1 MASLDAEGE
10 ANSTVQATAEPELL
24 VLDRSPSSEVNQEL
38 GEEAEPP
45 PKKLG
50 QLSNPTAG
58 TGSAMGNI
66 ASQNNKEAPCSGAGQ
81 EIAAKA
87 PDPETTA
94 ATGTRGEEPAS
105 SEAQCKPGEPYLGL
119 ECPSSDTV
127 AVSRPGS
134 QPGALPAKGLSGH
147 AAKTFPASPTKAPG
161 ANRAKMTLTG
171 LNKSPNSIQSLAM
184 KLLSV
189 PTGRAGNEVAAVPV
203 EAQRLIPVQDEK
215 PKIHKARKSISRSSA
230 SQRLPTELGTLPTER
245 TSQTPGATAE
255 AEHAVPG
262 QDENQEVHRARKS
275 ILKGSFSQSLAEKL
289 ASLPIGR
296 AVGEPPGGMTEP
308 EHAVQA
314 QDENQDIHR
323 ARKSIL
329 KGSFSQGTAKR
340 MASMPTARAVAE
352 VAAETE
358 VMVPDLDEY
367 PEIHRARKSFLS
379 TSISQ
384 SLTRS
389 LPSEIV
395 GQGGSEVSM
404 MTAERQD
411 APQDQVEKV
420 KVHRARKSMFK
431 PSPAQI
437 KLVEMKGD
445 SCHPDPVNP
454 STQQQ
459 FELLPSRGAAD
470 AEAGVPTGLI
480 RRRKPES
487 IGLEPPKKIS
497 LLKEEMAKEPT
508 PLGSVRAGV
517 RGGAEPLI
525 SGGALNL
532 SGAVS
537 RAHPQEAKAV
547 TGVASSIPVLDLSKD
562 AEPEEK
568 EEEPMEVLD
577 EWDAEVG
584 DDFSLFYD
592 SYSVDG
598 RADSDKSSKTEG
610 DAAEDRL
617 SDVEDDEEE
626 LEGSGNVSD
635 RSSNSSLKRKGK
647 KKWKSESPWVKPT
660 RKRRRKDRMKQVPVG
675 QTAADFT
682 KLKEVMNSG
691 GGNQVQSEYTE
702 VPLGSLELPNESSLS
717 PQPTGVSNDASSMET
732 DKFEELPLCS
742 CRMEAP
748 KIDRITEL
756 SNNKCMAT
764 ESTDGQLSGC
774 SNSITKCET
783 MRPSS
788 RVPLMVLCEVHRA
801 RMVKHHCCPGCGY
814 FCTAGSFLECHPD
827 FRITHRFHK
836 SCVSQL
842 NGMIFCPHCGE
853 DASEAQ
859 EITVAKA
866 DTSSMVPVPA
876 PPSQEHLMNGR
887 ADTTHASARM
897 SGNGEAKKSSLEPPA
912 DSIDSSGPSI
922 ALPCGKTLSA
932 VGLPPGPGREALEK
946 GLVLQQTERRKKLRF
961 HPRQLY
967 LWAKQGELQKVLLML
982 LDDHDPNFQTDQQ
995 SRRMPLHAAAQ
1006 KGYLEICHILLQAG
1020 ATVDVCDKLQRTPLM
1035 EAIMNN
1041 HYDVVKLLAKHGAC
1055 VFHKELDASSC
1066 LHHAAKN
1073 GSVQM
1078 VQFLLATGQ
1087 VDLNTQDSGGWT
1099 PVIWAAEHKHIE
1111 IIKLLLG
1118 RGANVTLKDN
1128 EENICLH
1135 WAAFAGS
1142 SDIAEVLLNAR
1153 CDLHAVNMH
1162 GDTPLHIAARENF
1175 YDCVILFLSRGADIE
1190 VKNREGDSPLDCCVM
1205 NSQVWFA
1212 LQLNKRLKQGIMNR
1226 AVRTEKI
1233 VSRDIARGY
1242 ENVPIPCVNAV
1253 DAETSPEDYKYI
1265 SENCETSTMNIDRNI
1280 THLQHCTCLDD
1291 CSSSNCLC
1299 GQLSIRCWYDK
1310 DGRLLQEFNKIE
1322 PPLIFECNQACSCW
1336 RSCKNRV
1343 VQSGIKVR
1351 LQLYRT
1357 EKMGWGVRALQDIP
1371 QGTFICEYVG
1381 EIISDAEAD
1390 VREDDSYLFD
1400 LDNKD
1405 GEVYCIDARYYG
1417 NVSRFINH
1425 LCDPNIIPV
1434 RVFMLHQDLRF
1445 PRIAFFSSRDIKTG
1459 EELGFDYGDRFWDI
1473 KCKYFTCQCG
1483 SEKCKHSAEAIAL
1496 EQSRLA
1502 RLESYQ
1508 DTMPESSLTVVGPSG
1523 SLTAWLGPGFIHS
1536 VGYVSNLLARTSV
1549 KV

>member
-1 MASLDAEGE
+1 MASLDAECEHSATAQPATEPEIVVLESSPGGKGNIGIGE
-10 ANSTVQATAEPELL
+10 ATELAS
-24 VLDRSPSSEVNQEL
+24 RR
-38 GEEAEPP
+38 
-45 PKKLG
+45 LG
-50 QLSNPTAG
+50 QVANLAASTN
-58 TGSAMGNI
+58 GSMGNI
-66 ASQNNKEAPCSGAGQ
+66 GSQHSREVPHSGAGQ
-81 EIAAKA
+81 EAAAEA
-87 PDPETTA
+87 PEAEA
-94 ATGTRGEEPAS
+94 AVGSAILDDELGSREGPCTPA
-105 SEAQCKPGEPYLGL
+105 EVCLGL
-119 ECPSSDTV
+119 ETKSSDTGT
-127 AVSRPGS
+127 ST
-134 QPGALPAKGLSGH
+134 QPLPKGH
-147 AAKTFPASPTKAPG
+147 AAKTISTSPTKVPVT
-161 ANRAKMTLTG
+161 NRAKMTLSG
-171 LNKSPNSIQSLAM
+171 VSRSPNSMQSLAM
-184 KLLSV
+184 NLLSV
-189 PTGRAGNEVAAVPV
+189 PSGRAGDEVVPAPLPAPAPSPTPGSAPVPV
-203 EAQRLIPVQDEK
+203 PASFSTLAPAQTQEEK
-215 PKIHKARKSISRSSA
+215 PRVHKARKSISR
-230 SQRLPTELGTLPTER
+230 
-245 TSQTPGATAE
+245 PGAAQRAPAE
-255 AEHAVPG
+255 TGSLPSECVSQMPG
-262 QDENQEVHRARKS
+262 GMADVEYVAQPPEENQEGHRARKS
-275 ILKGSFSQSLAEKL
+275 ILKGSFSQSLVEKL
-289 ASLPIGR
+289 GTLSTERMSQPSVGPAE
-296 AVGEPPGGMTEP
+296 AV
-308 EHAVQA
+308 HAA
-314 QDENQDIHR
+314 LSQDEIPEIHR

-329 KGSFSQGTAKR
+329 KGGVSQALAMK
-340 MASMPTARAVAE
+340 MASQPLSDVSEEMETNVPGPAE
-352 VAAETE
+352 YLE
-358 VMVPDLDEY
+358 V
-367 PEIHRARKSFLS
+367 HRARKSHLAG
-379 TSISQ
+379 SISQ
-384 SLTRS
+384 SLARS
-389 LPSEIV
+389 LPGESTS
-395 GQGGSEVSM
+395 QGSGEVS
-404 MTAERQD
+404 TVLAERQD
-411 APQDQVEKV
+411 AAQAPAEKP
-420 KVHRARKSMFK
+420 KLHRARKSMFK
-431 PSPAQI
+431 SCPAQV
-437 KLVEMKGD
+437 KLVEVKD
-445 SCHPDPVNP
+445 SDHSSPVQQ
-454 STQQQ
+454 STQLE
-459 FELLPSRGAAD
+459 FELLPSGGAV
-470 AEAGVPTGLI
+470 EGTPGVQTGLI
-480 RRRKPES
+480 KRQKPERLGPES
-487 IGLEPPKKIS
+487 MKGNS
-497 LLKEEMAKEPT
+497 LLKEEMAKEIT
-508 PLGSVRAGV
+508 PLGSI
-517 RGGAEPLI
+517 RGGHGARVDGSPVAGAVAL
-525 SGGALNL
+525 GLGDALNRGQL
-532 SGAVS
+532 QEVKGVTSG
-537 RAHPQEAKAV
+537 
-547 TGVASSIPVLDLSKD
+547 ASSIPMLDLSKD
-562 AEPEEK
+562 GETEDKGGAV
-568 EEEPMEVLD
+568 EPMD
-577 EWDAEVG
+577 DWDAEVG

-610 DAAEDRL
+610 DLGEDRL

-626 LEGSGNVSD
+626 LGSGNLSD
-635 RSSNSSLKRKGK
+635 RSSSSSLKRKGK
-647 KKWKSESPWVKPT
+647 KKWRSESPWVKPS
-660 RKRRRKDRMKQVPVG
+660 RKRRRKDRVKPG
-675 QTAADFT
+675 KGGA
-682 KLKEVMNSG
+682 MNSTG
-691 GGNQVQSEYTE
+691 GGNQAQSEYTE
-702 VPLGSLELPNESSLS
+702 VPLGSLDLPNDSSLS
-717 PQPTGVSNDASSMET
+717 PQPTGISNDASSMET

-756 SNNKCMAT
+756 SNNTCMAT

-814 FCTAGSFLECHPD
+814 FCTTGSFLECHPD

-836 SCVSQL
+836 NCVSQL

-866 DTSSMVPVPA
+866 DTSTMVPA
-876 PPSQEHLMNGR
+876 PAPRSQDHLMNGR

-897 SGNGEAKKSSLEPPA
+897 SGNGEAKRSSLEPPV

-922 ALPCGKTLSA
+922 TLSSGKVLSA

-946 GLVLQQTERRKKLRF
+946 GLALQQSERRKKLRF

-967 LWAKQGELQKVLLML
+967 LSAKQGELQKVLLML
-982 LDDHDPNFQTDQQ
+982 IDDHDPNFQNDQH

-1020 ATVDVCDKLQRTPLM
+1020 AIVDVCDKLQRTPLM

-1041 HYDVVKLLAKHGAC
+1041 HYEVVKLLAKHGAS

-1073 GSVQM
+1073 GSIQM

-1111 IIKLLLG
+1111 IIKLLLD
-1118 RGANVTLKDN
+1118 RGASVALKDN

-1153 CDLHAVNMH
+1153 CDLQAVNMH

-1190 VKNREGDSPLDCCVM
+1190 VKNREGDSPLDCCVI

-1212 LQLNKRLKQGIMNR
+1212 LQLNKRLKQGIINR
-1226 AVRTEKI
+1226 AVRTERI

-1253 DAETSPEDYKYI
+1253 DEEMAPEDYKYI
-1265 SENCETSTMNIDRNI
+1265 SENCETSMMNIDRNI

-1445 PRIAFFSSRDIKTG
+1445 PRIAFFSSRDIRTD

-1496 EQSRLA
+1496 EQNRLA
-1502 RLESYQ
+1502 RLEAYQ
-1508 DTMPESSLTVVGPSG
+1508 DTMPESSLTMMGPS
-1523 SLTAWLGPGFIHS
+1523 
-1536 VGYVSNLLARTSV
+1536 
-1549 KV
+1549 

>member
-10 ANSTVQATAEPELL
+10 PLSTVQTTAEADLL
-24 VLDRSPSSEVNQEL
+24 VLGTSPSSAVNK
-38 GEEAEPP
+38 GISGVAETAS
-45 PKKLG
+45 KILG
-50 QLSNPTAG
+50 QLPNPVAG
-58 TGSAMGNI
+58 SGSTMGNI
-66 ASQNNKEAPCSGAGQ
+66 APQSNKEVPSSGSSQ
-81 EIAAKA
+81 EIGKKFHEA
-87 PDPETTA
+87 ETA
-94 ATGTRGEEPAS
+94 AVMGIRGEELGG
-105 SEAQCKPGEPYLGL
+105 SEAQYKSAEPYLGL
-119 ECPSSDTV
+119 EPPPSDTV
-127 AVSRPGS
+127 TISRPLS
-134 QPGALPAKGLSGH
+134 QPAGPPAKGLTGH

-171 LNKSPNSIQSLAM
+171 LSKSPNSIQSLAM

-189 PTGRAGNEVAAVPV
+189 PTGRAGNEVAAVPM
-203 EAQRLIPVQDEK
+203 EAQRPIPAQDEK
-215 PKIHKARKSISRSSA
+215 PKIHKARKSISRA
-230 SQRLPTELGTLPTER
+230 GANQRLPTDVGSLSAEWA
-245 TSQTPGATAE
+245 SQALGATAE
-255 AEHAVPG
+255 AEHAVQG

-296 AVGEPPGGMTEP
+296 AVGEAPGGTEA
-308 EHAVQA
+308 EHVVQA
-314 QDENQDIHR
+314 QDENPDLHR

-329 KGSFSQGTAKR
+329 KGSFSQAAAKK
-340 MASMPTARAVAE
+340 MASMLTGRAVSE

-358 VMVPDLDEY
+358 VTVQGPEEY
-367 PEIHRARKSFLS
+367 PEMHRARKSIP
-379 TSISQ
+379 TTNVGQ
-384 SLTRS
+384 SLATS
-389 LPSEIV
+389 LPSETI
-395 GQGGSEVSM
+395 GQGASEVSM
-404 MTAERQD
+404 VTFERQN
-411 APQDQVEKV
+411 PPLSQLEKV

-445 SCHPDPVNP
+445 SGSPTPVNP
-454 STQQQ
+454 GAQLQ
-459 FELLPSRGAAD
+459 FDLLPGRGAAD
-470 AEAGVPTGLI
+470 AEAGLI
-480 RRRKPES
+480 KRRKAES
-487 IGLEPPKKIS
+487 LGPEPPKKIS

-508 PLGSVRAGV
+508 PLGAGV
-517 RGGAEPLI
+517 RGGTELLSSA
-525 SGGALNL
+525 GAVIL
-532 SGAVS
+532 SSAVS
-537 RAHPQEAKAV
+537 RVCPQEAKAV
-547 TGVASSIPVLDLSKD
+547 TTGAGSVPLLDLSK
-562 AEPEEK
+562 EVGPGK

-577 EWDAEVG
+577 EWDTEVG

-592 SYSVDG
+592 AYSMDG

-617 SDVEDDEEE
+617 SDMEDDEEE

-660 RKRRRKDRMKQVPVG
+660 RKRRRKDRMKQG
-675 QTAADFT
+675 KSA
-682 KLKEVMNSG
+682 VMNATG
-691 GGNQVQSEYTE
+691 GGNHTQSEYTE

-774 SNSITKCET
+774 SNSISKCET

-866 DTSSMVPVPA
+866 DTSTMVPAPA

-897 SGNGEAKKSSLEPPA
+897 SGNGEAKKSSLEPPV

-922 ALPCGKTLSA
+922 VLPSGKVLSA

-946 GLVLQQTERRKKLRF
+946 GLVFQQTERRKKLRF

-1041 HYDVVKLLAKHGAC
+1041 HYSIAKLLVKHGAC

-1118 RGANVTLKDN
+1118 RGASVTMKDN

-1153 CDLHAVNMH
+1153 CDLHAMNMH

-1175 YDCVILFLSRGADIE
+1175 YSCVILFLSRGADIE

-1212 LQLNKRLKQGIMNR
+1212 LQLNKRLKQGILNR

-1242 ENVPIPCVNAV
+1242 ENIPIPCVNAV
-1253 DAETSPEDYKYI
+1253 DAESSPEDYKYI

-1483 SEKCKHSAEAIAL
+1483 SEKCKHSAEAIVL

-1508 DTMPESSLTVVGPSG
+1508 DSMPESSLTIVTPS
-1523 SLTAWLGPGFIHS
+1523 
-1536 VGYVSNLLARTSV
+1536 
-1549 KV
+1549 

>member
-10 ANSTVQATAEPELL
+10 ANSTDQVTAEPELL
-24 VLDRSPSSEVNQEL
+24 VLDTSPSEVNQEI
-38 GEEAEPP
+38 GDAAEPS

-50 QLSNPTAG
+50 QLSRPAAG
-58 TGSAMGNI
+58 AGSTMGNI
-66 ASQNNKEAPCSGAGQ
+66 ALQNNTEVPGSGTSQ
-81 EIAAKA
+81 ETAVRA
-87 PDPETTA
+87 PDSEITVA
-94 ATGTRGEEPAS
+94 VGARGEEPAS
-105 SEAQCKPGEPYLGL
+105 GETQGKSGEPYLGL
-119 ECPSSDTV
+119 ECPSSDAV
-127 AVSRPGS
+127 AVSRLGS
-134 QPGALPAKGLSGH
+134 QPGTLPVKGLSGH

-189 PTGRAGNEVAAVPV
+189 PSGRTGNEVAAVPV
-203 EAQRLIPVQDEK
+203 EAQRPIAAPEEK
-215 PKIHKARKSISRSSA
+215 PKVHKARKSISRSSA
-230 SQRLPTELGTLPTER
+230 SQRLPTELGSLPSER
-245 TSQTPGATAE
+245 ASQAPGATAE
-255 AEHAVPG
+255 VEHTVPA

-289 ASLPIGR
+289 ASLPVGR
-296 AVGEPPGGMTEP
+296 AVGESLGGMAEA
-308 EHAVQA
+308 EHVVQA
-314 QDENQDIHR
+314 QDENQDVHR

-329 KGSFSQGTAKR
+329 KGSFNQAKR
-340 MASMPTARAVAE
+340 MASIATSRMGSE

-358 VMVPDLDEY
+358 VLVPDMEEY
-367 PEIHRARKSFLS
+367 PEVHRARKSFMS
-379 TSISQ
+379 SSVSQ

-389 LPSEIV
+389 RPSEIV
-395 GQGGSEVSM
+395 TQGGNEVSLA
-404 MTAERQD
+404 TAERQD
-411 APQDQVEKV
+411 APREQVEKV

-445 SCHPDPVNP
+445 SCFPDPVNT
-454 STQQQ
+454 SIQQQ
-459 FELLPSRGAAD
+459 FELLPGRGTAD

-480 RRRKPES
+480 RRRKPEGL
-487 IGLEPPKKIS
+487 GLEPPKKMS

-508 PLGSVRAGV
+508 PLGPMRAGV
-517 RGGAEPLI
+517 RGGAEPI
-525 SGGALNL
+525 TIGGALNL
-532 SGAVS
+532 SGALS
-537 RAHPQEAKAV
+537 RAHPQEVKAV
-547 TGVASSIPVLDLSKD
+547 TSVASSVPVLDLSKE
-562 AEPEEK
+562 AEPKQK
-568 EEEPMEVLD
+568 EEEPMEILD
-577 EWDAEVG
+577 EWDPEVG

-626 LEGSGNVSD
+626 LEGSGNISD
-635 RSSNSSLKRKGK
+635 RSSTSSLKRKGK

-660 RKRRRKDRMKQVPVG
+660 RKRRRKDRMKQGKGAVPVG
-675 QTAADFT
+675 QTATDFT
-682 KLKEVMNSG
+682 KLKEVMTSSGGGG

-836 SCVSQL
+836 GCVSQL

-876 PPSQEHLMNGR
+876 PPIQEHLMNGR

-912 DSIDSSGPSI
+912 DNIDSSGPSI
-922 ALPCGKTLSA
+922 VLPSGKTLSA

-946 GLVLQQTERRKKLRF
+946 GLVLQQTESSLTLIRLHTQDKASDSGRKKMRF

-1055 VFHKELDASSC
+1055 VFHK
-1066 LHHAAKN
+1066 
-1073 GSVQM
+1073 
-1078 VQFLLATGQ
+1078 
-1087 VDLNTQDSGGWT
+1087 DSGGWT

-1322 PPLIFECNQACSCW
+1322 PPLIFECNQACACW

-1508 DTMPESSLTVVGPSG
+1508 DTMPESSLTLIGPS
-1523 SLTAWLGPGFIHS
+1523 
-1536 VGYVSNLLARTSV
+1536 
-1549 KV
+1549 

>member
-1 MASLDAEGE
+1 MLCRLAGGLPRGVVDDLLSSPVSCGE
-10 ANSTVQATAEPELL
+10 TSRTGQATAKPELL
-24 VLDRSPSSEVNQEL
+24 GLDPTPSSEVNQGI
-38 GEEAEPP
+38 GEAAVLF

-50 QLSNPTAG
+50 QVSNPVAG
-58 TGSAMGNI
+58 AVGAMGNI
-66 ASQNNKEAPCSGAGQ
+66 ALQNNAEVPCSGTSQ

-87 PDPETTA
+87 PDPET
-94 ATGTRGEEPAS
+94 ATVTGARGDESAS
-105 SEAQCKPGEPYLGL
+105 SEAQGKSVEPYLGL
-119 ECPSSDTV
+119 ECSSSDAAT
-127 AVSRPGS
+127 VSRLGS
-134 QPGALPAKGLSGH
+134 QPGALPVKSLSGH

-171 LNKSPNSIQSLAM
+171 LSKSPNSIQSLAM

-203 EAQRLIPVQDEK
+203 EVQRPMAAPDDK
-215 PKIHKARKSISRSSA
+215 PKIHKARKSISRSST
-230 SQRLPTELGTLPTER
+230 SQRLPTELGTLPTDR
-245 TSQTPGATAE
+245 ASQAPGAAAE
-255 AEHAVPG
+255 VEHAVPA

-296 AVGEPPGGMTEP
+296 AAGDAAGGTAE
-308 EHAVQA
+308 QA
-314 QDENQDIHR
+314 AQPQDENQDVHR

-329 KGSFSQGTAKR
+329 KGHFSQAHTKR
-340 MASMPTARAVAE
+340 MAGMLTGRKGSEAAV
-352 VAAETE
+352 ETE
-358 VMVPDLDEY
+358 VVVPDLEEY
-367 PEIHRARKSFLS
+367 PEVHRARKSFLS
-379 TSISQ
+379 TSINPG
-384 SLTRS
+384 LTRNR
-389 LPSEIV
+389 PSEII
-395 GQGGSEVSM
+395 GQSGNEVSIA
-404 MTAERQD
+404 TAERQD
-411 APQDQVEKV
+411 PPQEQVEKV

-431 PSPAQI
+431 PNPAQI
-437 KLVEMKGD
+437 KLVEIKGD
-445 SCHPDPVNP
+445 SCHPNHLNL

-487 IGLEPPKKIS
+487 FGLEPPKKSS
-497 LLKEEMAKEPT
+497 LLKEEMAKELT
-508 PLGSVRAGV
+508 PLGSVRAGM
-517 RGGAEPLI
+517 RAGAEPVT

-547 TGVASSIPVLDLSKD
+547 TGVASSVPVLDLSKE
-562 AEPEEK
+562 AEHEK
-568 EEEPMEVLD
+568 DDEPMEVLD

-626 LEGSGNVSD
+626 LEGSGNLSD
-635 RSSNSSLKRKGK
+635 RSSTSSLKRKGK

-660 RKRRRKDRMKQVPVG
+660 RKRRRKDRMKQG
-675 QTAADFT
+675 KGA
-682 KLKEVMNSG
+682 VMNSSAG
-691 GGNQVQSEYTE
+691 GGSQVQSEYTE

-717 PQPTGVSNDASSMET
+717 PQPTGISNDASSMET

-774 SNSITKCET
+774 SNSISKCET

-788 RVPLMVLCEVHRA
+788 RVTLMVLCEVHRA

-836 SCVSQL
+836 GCVSQL

-876 PPSQEHLMNGR
+876 PPNQEHLMNGR

-897 SGNGEAKKSSLEPPA
+897 SGNGEAKKSSPEPPV

-922 ALPCGKTLSA
+922 VLPSGKTLSA

-946 GLVLQQTERRKKLRF
+946 GLVLQQTESSLALTRLHTPDKVSDTGRKKLRF

-967 LWAKQGELQKVLLML
+967 LWAKQGDLQKVLLML
-982 LDDHDPNFQTDQQ
+982 LDEHDPNFQTDQQ

-1041 HYDVVKLLAKHGAC
+1041 HYDIVKLLSKHGAC

-1190 VKNREGDSPLDCCVM
+1190 LKNREGDSPLDCCVM

-1212 LQLNKRLKQGIMNR
+1212 LQLNKRLKQGVLNR

-1434 RVFMLHQDLRF
+1434 RAFMLHQDLRF

-1508 DTMPESSLTVVGPSG
+1508 DTMPESSLTIIGPS
-1523 SLTAWLGPGFIHS
+1523 
-1536 VGYVSNLLARTSV
+1536 
-1549 KV
+1549 

>member
-1 MASLDAEGE
+1 MKKKEKEGCSDKVV
-10 ANSTVQATAEPELL
+10 ANSPVEAAAEPELL
-24 VLDRSPSSEVNQEL
+24 VLDTSPSCELVQEINDTS
-38 GEEAEPP
+38 GPSP
-45 PKKLG
+45 QKTG
-50 QLSNPTAG
+50 QVPNPVAG
-58 TGSAMGNI
+58 SGNTMGNI
-66 ASQNNKEAPCSGAGQ
+66 ALQNSSRELPCPGTSQ
-81 EIAAKA
+81 EIVAKA
-87 PDPETTA
+87 PDPEA
-94 ATGTRGEEPAS
+94 VVVSDLLGEESGS
-105 SEAQCKPGEPYLGL
+105 SEPQCKPGESFLAS
-119 ECPSSDTV
+119 ECPSPDAV
-127 AVSRPGS
+127 AAGRPGS
-134 QPGALPAKGLSGH
+134 QTGALSAKGLAGH
-147 AAKTFPASPTKAPG
+147 AAKTFPASPTKALG

-171 LNKSPNSIQSLAM
+171 INKSPNSIQSLAM

-189 PTGRAGNEVAAVPV
+189 PTGRAGNEVAPVPV
-203 EAQRLIPVQDEK
+203 EVQRPTSTPDEK
-215 PKIHKARKSISRSSA
+215 PKVHKARKSISRSSTN
-230 SQRLPTELGTLPTER
+230 QRLAMELGTLPTER
-245 TSQTPGATAE
+245 AGQTPGVTME
-255 AEHAVPG
+255 PELAVPG

-275 ILKGSFSQSLAEKL
+275 ILKGGFSQSLAEKL

-296 AVGEPPGGMTEP
+296 AVGEAPGGVAES
-308 EHAVQA
+308 EHAVHSP
-314 QDENQDIHR
+314 DENQDVHR

-329 KGSFSQGTAKR
+329 KGSFSQR
-340 MASMPTARAVAE
+340 MAGVPTGRTISE
-352 VAAETE
+352 VGAETE
-358 VMVPDLDEY
+358 VTVPDPEEY

-379 TSISQ
+379 TNTSQ
-384 SLTRS
+384 NLARS
-389 LPSEIV
+389 LPSESI
-395 GQGGSEVSM
+395 GQGRSEVSTA
-404 MTAERQD
+404 TAERQD
-411 APQDQVEKV
+411 AHQGQVEKA

-437 KLVEMKGD
+437 KLVELKSD

-454 STQQQ
+454 IMQQQ
-459 FELLPSRGAAD
+459 FELLPGRGTAE
-470 AEAGVPTGLI
+470 AEAGVPAALI
-480 RRRKPES
+480 KKRKPENLGIES
-487 IGLEPPKKIS
+487 PRKIS

-508 PLGSVRAGV
+508 PLGSTRAGP
-517 RGGAEPLI
+517 RGGADAVT
-525 SGGALNL
+525 SSGALNL
-532 SGAVS
+532 SGAMS
-537 RAHPQEAKAV
+537 RVHPQEAKEV
-547 TGVASSIPVLDLSKD
+547 TRVAGSVPILDLSKE
-562 AEPEEK
+562 AEPEK
-568 EEEPMEVLD
+568 EVESMEVLD
-577 EWDAEVG
+577 EWDTEVG
-584 DDFSLFYD
+584 DDFNLFYD
-592 SYSVDG
+592 SYSMDG

-626 LEGSGNVSD
+626 LEGSGNISD

-660 RKRRRKDRMKQVPVG
+660 RKRRRKERMKQGKGAVPVG
-675 QTAADFT
+675 QTTADFT
-682 KLKEVMNSG
+682 KLKEVMNSSGGG
-691 GGNQVQSEYTE
+691 GGNQAQSEYTE
-702 VPLGSLELPNESSLS
+702 VPLGSLELPNEGSLS

-732 DKFEELPLCS
+732 DRFEELPLCS

-774 SNSITKCET
+774 SNNITKCET

-922 ALPCGKTLSA
+922 VLPSGRTLSA

-946 GLVLQQTERRKKLRF
+946 GLVLQQAERRKKLRF

-1055 VFHKELDASSC
+1055 VFHKELDASTC

-1078 VQFLLATGQ
+1078 VHFLLATGQ

-1153 CDLHAVNMH
+1153 CDLHAVNVH

-1190 VKNREGDSPLDCCVM
+1190 MKNREGDSPLDCCIM

-1212 LQLNKRLKQGIMNR
+1212 LQLNKRLKQGILNR

-1253 DAETSPEDYKYI
+1253 DSETSPEDYKYI

-1336 RSCKNRV
+1336 RTCKNRV
-1343 VQSGIKVR
+1343 VQSGIRVR

-1371 QGTFICEYVG
+1371 QGTFICTL
-1381 EIISDAEAD
+1381 
-1390 VREDDSYLFD
+1390 VRSF
-1400 LDNKD
+1400 
-1405 GEVYCIDARYYG
+1405 
-1417 NVSRFINH
+1417 
-1425 LCDPNIIPV
+1425 
-1434 RVFMLHQDLRF
+1434 QTLR
-1445 PRIAFFSSRDIKTG
+1445 R
-1459 EELGFDYGDRFWDI
+1459 
-1473 KCKYFTCQCG
+1473 TCVKMTPTSLTWTIRMGRC
-1483 SEKCKHSAEAIAL
+1483 IAL
-1496 EQSRLA
+1496 
-1502 RLESYQ
+1502 
-1508 DTMPESSLTVVGPSG
+1508 TPVT
-1523 SLTAWLGPGFIHS
+1523 TA
-1536 VGYVSNLLARTSV
+1536 T
-1549 KV
+1549 

>member
-1 MASLDAEGE
+1 MASLDAEVV
-10 ANSTVQATAEPELL
+10 ANSPVEAAVEPELL
-24 VLDRSPSSEVNQEL
+24 VLDTSPSCEL
-38 GEEAEPP
+38 VQGIDDEPGLSTE
-45 PKKLG
+45 KTG
-50 QLSNPTAG
+50 QVLNPVAG
-58 TGSAMGNI
+58 SGNTMGNI
-66 ASQNNKEAPCSGAGQ
+66 TLQNNSRELPCPGTSQ
-81 EIAAKA
+81 EIVVKT
-87 PDPETTA
+87 PDPETVVVP
-94 ATGTRGEEPAS
+94 GLLGEESGS
-105 SEAQCKPGEPYLGL
+105 SEQQCKSSEPFLAS
-119 ECPSSDTV
+119 ECPSPDAV
-127 AVSRPGS
+127 AASRPVS
-134 QPGALPAKGLSGH
+134 QTGAPSAKSLAGH
-147 AAKTFPASPTKAPG
+147 AAKTFPTSPTKALG

-171 LNKSPNSIQSLAM
+171 INKSPNSIQSLAM

-189 PTGRAGNEVAAVPV
+189 PTGRAGNEVAPVPV
-203 EAQRLIPVQDEK
+203 EVQRPTSTPDEK
-215 PKIHKARKSISRSSA
+215 PKVHKARKSISRSSA
-230 SQRLPTELGTLPTER
+230 SQRLSMELGTLHMEQAGQIPGVTTE
-245 TSQTPGATAE
+245 PDL
-255 AEHAVPG
+255 AVLG

-275 ILKGSFSQSLAEKL
+275 ILKGGFSQSLVEKL
-289 ASLPIGR
+289 ASLPVGRPVGEGPGGIAESER
-296 AVGEPPGGMTEP
+296 AVHSP
-308 EHAVQA
+308 
-314 QDENQDIHR
+314 DENQDVHR

-329 KGSFSQGTAKR
+329 KGNFSQR
-340 MASMPTARAVAE
+340 MAGLPTGRTINE
-352 VAAETE
+352 VGAETE
-358 VMVPDLDEY
+358 VTVPDPEEY

-379 TSISQ
+379 TNTGQ
-384 SLTRS
+384 NLARS
-389 LPSEIV
+389 LASESIA
-395 GQGGSEVSM
+395 QGRNEVSTA
-404 MTAERQD
+404 TAERPDTHQG
-411 APQDQVEKV
+411 QVEKA

-431 PSPAQI
+431 PSPAQM

-454 STQQQ
+454 TMQQQ
-459 FELLPSRGAAD
+459 FELLPSRGTAE
-470 AEAGVPTGLI
+470 AEAGVPAALI
-480 RRRKPES
+480 KKRKPETLGMES
-487 IGLEPPKKIS
+487 PKKIS

-508 PLGSVRAGV
+508 PLGSMRVRS
-517 RGGAEPLI
+517 RGGADAVT
-525 SGGALNL
+525 SSGALNL
-532 SGAVS
+532 SGAMNRV
-537 RAHPQEAKAV
+537 HPQEVKEV
-547 TGVASSIPVLDLSKD
+547 TRVAGSVPVLDLSTE
-562 AEPEEK
+562 AEPEK
-568 EEEPMEVLD
+568 VVEPMEVLD
-577 EWDAEVG
+577 EWDTEVG
-584 DDFSLFYD
+584 DDFNLFYD

-626 LEGSGNVSD
+626 LEGSGNISD
-635 RSSNSSLKRKGK
+635 RSSSSSLKRKGK

-660 RKRRRKDRMKQVPVG
+660 RKRRRKERMKQV
-675 QTAADFT
+675 
-682 KLKEVMNSG
+682 MNSSG
-691 GGNQVQSEYTE
+691 GGGVGSQAQSEYTE
-702 VPLGSLELPNESSLS
+702 VPLGSLELPNEGSLS

-732 DKFEELPLCS
+732 DRFEELPLCS

-922 ALPCGKTLSA
+922 VLPSGKTLSA

-946 GLVLQQTERRKKLRF
+946 GLVLQQAERRKKLRF

-1055 VFHKELDASSC
+1055 VFHKVSARTVSTSAAILPFRCSPVNTFPQELDASTC

-1078 VQFLLATGQ
+1078 VHFLLATGQ

-1118 RGANVTLKDN
+1118 RGANVALKDN

-1190 VKNREGDSPLDCCVM
+1190 VKNREGDSPLDCCIM

-1212 LQLNKRLKQGIMNR
+1212 LQLNKRLKQGILNR

-1233 VSRDIARGY
+1233 ISRDIARGY

-1336 RSCKNRV
+1336 RTCKNRV
-1343 VQSGIKVR
+1343 VQSGIRVR

-1508 DTMPESSLTVVGPSG
+1508 DAIPESSLTIVGP
-1523 SLTAWLGPGFIHS
+1523 P
-1536 VGYVSNLLARTSV
+1536 
-1549 KV
+1549 

>member
-10 ANSTVQATAEPELL
+10 ANSTDQVTAEPELL
-24 VLDRSPSSEVNQEL
+24 VLDTSPSEVNQEI
-38 GEEAEPP
+38 GDAAEPS

-50 QLSNPTAG
+50 QLSRPAAG
-58 TGSAMGNI
+58 AGSTMGNI
-66 ASQNNKEAPCSGAGQ
+66 ALQNNTEVPGSGTSQ
-81 EIAAKA
+81 ETAVRA
-87 PDPETTA
+87 PDSEITVA
-94 ATGTRGEEPAS
+94 VGARGEEPAS
-105 SEAQCKPGEPYLGL
+105 GETQGKSGEPYLGL
-119 ECPSSDTV
+119 ECPSSDAV
-127 AVSRPGS
+127 AVSRLGS
-134 QPGALPAKGLSGH
+134 QPGTLPVKGLSGH

-189 PTGRAGNEVAAVPV
+189 PSGRTGNEVAAVPV
-203 EAQRLIPVQDEK
+203 EAQRPIAAPEEK
-215 PKIHKARKSISRSSA
+215 PKVHKARKSISRSSA
-230 SQRLPTELGTLPTER
+230 SQRLPTELGSLPSER
-245 TSQTPGATAE
+245 ASQAPGATAE
-255 AEHAVPG
+255 VEHTVPA

-289 ASLPIGR
+289 ASLPVGR
-296 AVGEPPGGMTEP
+296 AVGESLGGMAEA
-308 EHAVQA
+308 EHVVQA
-314 QDENQDIHR
+314 QDENQDVHR

-329 KGSFSQGTAKR
+329 KGSFNQAKR
-340 MASMPTARAVAE
+340 MASIATSRMGSE

-358 VMVPDLDEY
+358 VLVPDMEEY
-367 PEIHRARKSFLS
+367 PEVHRARKSFMS
-379 TSISQ
+379 SSVSQ

-389 LPSEIV
+389 RPSEIV
-395 GQGGSEVSM
+395 TQGGNEVSLA
-404 MTAERQD
+404 TAERQD
-411 APQDQVEKV
+411 APREQVEKV

-445 SCHPDPVNP
+445 SCFPDPVNT
-454 STQQQ
+454 SIQQQ
-459 FELLPSRGAAD
+459 FELLPGRGTAD

-480 RRRKPES
+480 RRRKPEGL
-487 IGLEPPKKIS
+487 GLEPPKKMS

-508 PLGSVRAGV
+508 PLGPMRAGV
-517 RGGAEPLI
+517 RGGAEPI
-525 SGGALNL
+525 TIGGALNL
-532 SGAVS
+532 SGALS
-537 RAHPQEAKAV
+537 RAHPQEVKAV
-547 TGVASSIPVLDLSKD
+547 TSVASSVPVLDLSKE
-562 AEPEEK
+562 AEPKQK
-568 EEEPMEVLD
+568 EEEPMEILD
-577 EWDAEVG
+577 EWDPEVG

-626 LEGSGNVSD
+626 LEGSGNISD
-635 RSSNSSLKRKGK
+635 RSSTSSLKRKGK

-660 RKRRRKDRMKQVPVG
+660 RKRRRKDRMKQ
-675 QTAADFT
+675 
-682 KLKEVMNSG
+682 
-691 GGNQVQSEYTE
+691 
-702 VPLGSLELPNESSLS
+702 
-717 PQPTGVSNDASSMET
+717 GVSNDASSMET

-836 SCVSQL
+836 GCVSQL

-876 PPSQEHLMNGR
+876 PPIQEHLMNGR

-912 DSIDSSGPSI
+912 DNIDSSGPSI
-922 ALPCGKTLSA
+922 VLPSGKTLSA

-946 GLVLQQTERRKKLRF
+946 GLVLQQTESSLTLIRLHTQDKASDSGRKKMRF

-1322 PPLIFECNQACSCW
+1322 PPLIFECNQACACW

-1508 DTMPESSLTVVGPSG
+1508 DTMPESSLTLIGPS
-1523 SLTAWLGPGFIHS
+1523 
-1536 VGYVSNLLARTSV
+1536 
-1549 KV
+1549 